1 MFNLQHILRKNIK
14 ELIPY
19 SSARDEFKGEASVY
33 LDANE
38 NSYGSPLNESF
49 NRYPDPLQFKVKKR
63 LSEIKGV
70 PPQNIFLGNGS
81 DEAIDILFRAF
92 CNPGSD
98 NVITVPPTY
107 GMYEVSANINDVE
120 VRKIKLKTDF
130 QPNMEGIAEAIDEH
144 TKIIFICSPNNPTG
158 NSINRDDIETIL
170 ANFNGLVVID
180 EAYINYS
187 RQKTFIQEL
196 TEYSNLVVL
205 QTLSKAWGLAGLR
218 IGMAFAS
225 EEIIEIFNKVKPPYN
240 INEASQAL
248 ALQALQNVEQVNNWI
263 KETVAE
269 REKLKLEL
277 NTLESV
283 LTIYPSDANF
293 ILVKT
298 IQPKEI
304 YQFMVNKGIIVRDRS
319 KVELCE
325 GCLRITI
332 GTPHENELL
341 IEAFKNFEELN
352 KI

>member
-1 MFNLQHILRKNIK
+1 M
-14 ELIPY
+14 
-19 SSARDEFKGEASVY
+19 
-33 LDANE
+33 
-38 NSYGSPLNESF
+38 
-49 NRYPDPLQFKVKKR
+49 
-63 LSEIKGV
+63 
-70 PPQNIFLGNGS
+70 
-81 DEAIDILFRAF
+81 
-92 CNPGSD
+92 
-98 NVITVPPTY
+98 
-107 GMYEVSANINDVE
+107 
-120 VRKIKLKTDF
+120 
-130 QPNMEGIAEAIDEH
+130 
-144 TKIIFICSPNNPTG
+144 
-158 NSINRDDIETIL
+158 
-170 ANFNGLVVID
+170 
-180 EAYINYS
+180 
-187 RQKTFIQEL
+187 
-196 TEYSNLVVL
+196 VL

-218 IGMAFAS
+218 VGMAFAS

-304 YQFMVNKGIIVRDRS
+304 YQFMVNRGIIVRDRS